1 MIRWN
6 IVIRYIA
13 LYYKYSFPIL
23 QLFHF
28 PAAFSLFALNHFL
41 SVPIILI
48 LYEKIRRITFS
59 PLSCESIHDFLLFYQ
74 FVQNCSFLTFEK
86 FGVKLVSNFALQSPK
101 PLKTLALLIQRLH
114 RREQQHIPNCCRIRH
129 HHYHPVNP
137 KSNSAGRRHTN
148 AERI

>member
-13 LYYKYSFPIL
+13 LYYKYSFPIF

-41 SVPIILI
+41 PVPIIFI

-59 PLSCESIHDFLLFYQ
+59 PLSCESIHNFFAFLPVRAKLL
-74 FVQNCSFLTFEK
+74 FLTFEK

-114 RREQQHIPNCCRIRH
+114 RGDF
-129 HHYHPVNP
+129 YSV
-137 KSNSAGRRHTN
+137 
-148 AERI
+148 